1 MQINRIL
8 ETCLYVDD
16 LESAA
21 SFYADVLGLTEV
33 SRQLPRHVF
42 LRCGTQMLLL
52 FNPQE
57 SLREDGEL
65 PPHGTTGSAH
75 VAFAITASDIQH
87 WKQRLERLGVA
98 IERQVRWSQGES
110 LYFRDPDGNSVEL
123 TMSAIWGIP

>member
-1 MQINRIL
+1 MQINHIL

-21 SFYADVLGLTEV
+21 SFYTDVLGLTEI

-57 SLREDGEL
+57 SQRGDGEL
-65 PPHGTTGSAH
+65 PPHGATGSAH
-75 VAFAITASDIQH
+75 VAFAITASDAAD
-87 WKQRLERLGVA
+87 WKKRLERFGVA
-98 IERQVRWSQGES
+98 IERQVSWSRGDS
-110 LYFRDPDGNSVEL
+110 FYFRDPDGNSVEL
-123 TMSAIWGIP
+123 ASPTIWSSD